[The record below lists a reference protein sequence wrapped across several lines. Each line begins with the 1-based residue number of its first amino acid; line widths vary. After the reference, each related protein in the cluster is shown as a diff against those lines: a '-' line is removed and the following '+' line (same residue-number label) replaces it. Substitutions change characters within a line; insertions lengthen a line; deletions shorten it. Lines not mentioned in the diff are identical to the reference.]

1 MRGIIRRFDSLA
13 DLTKRSKSSVK
24 SKKSLFTNSSYNPRT
39 FSFRRTARWTFNTI
53 FLHYEFSK
61 NSRRK
66 GGIYKKRW
74 PFVPISLG
82 ARVKI
87 SCGARHPAY
96 FRGRD
101 FRFWVVDPIKI
112 MPTIFILNFF
122 YSPPNKT
129 YCIYPHRSFSMSL
142 FTATI
147 LKINSLASGDHT
159 VQ

>member
-112 MPTIFILNFF
+112 MPTIFFLIF
-122 YSPPNKT
+122 
-129 YCIYPHRSFSMSL
+129 
-142 FTATI
+142 FTALPTKRTAFI
-147 LKINSLASGDHT
+147 PTDLSQCPSSPRPY
-159 VQ
+159 